1 MKREGELVIDADG
14 HILEP
19 PDLWEKYLEP
29 KYRERAIRIRTA
41 EDGWEFLEVDGRP
54 AKYLARGML
63 GRISCM
69 GLKMQETNR
78 LREQWIANG
87 RKGPL
92 PFVAVT
98 PDETYI
104 KGAGRGTTDP
114 KERLERMDQE
124 GLDRVVLYPTLGL
137 TWEIETRDVELSQAY
152 CRAYNRWIVEFCAGS
167 GGRLVPIAHLSMGD
181 PKAAAREL
189 ERAVKAGC
197 KGAFIAPQS
206 ITGKT
211 HGHPDNDPVWAAAQ
225 DLDVPIGLHPTFEP
239 SEWIFNRFD
248 RIKGP
253 EGLWFSYMVSNHTE
267 IQAFTS
273 LFAYGMFDKFPRVQV
288 VILESGAGWIGWW
301 LDRAD
306 AVFTGTLIGGG
317 VPLAHKPSYYF
328 KRQCL
333 ISGDPDETV
342 ISLIADYVGAD
353 RFLWGSDF
361 PHADHTAN
369 YMQELWELTEK
380 MSPAARRAILG
391 DNAARAYKLG

>member
-1 MKREGELVIDADG
+1 MKRNDELVIDADG

-29 KYRERAIRIRTA
+29 KYRPRAIRIRA
-41 EDGWEFLEVDGRP
+41 GDDGWEYLEVDGRP
-54 AKYLARGML
+54 SRHIGKGML

-78 LREQWIANG
+78 RREEWIANG
-87 RKGPL
+87 RKGPV

-114 KERLERMDQE
+114 KERLERMDAE
-124 GLDRVVLYPTLGL
+124 GLDKVVLYPTLGL
-137 TWEIETRDVELSQAY
+137 TWEIETKDVELSQAY
-152 CRAYNRWIVEFCAGS
+152 CRAYNRWIVEFCADS

-189 ERAVKAGC
+189 EHAVKAGC
-197 KGAFIAPQS
+197 KGAFVAPQS

-211 HGHPDNDPVWAAAQ
+211 HGHPDNDPVWVAAQ
-225 DLDVPIGLHPTFEP
+225 DLDVPIGFHPTFEP

-253 EGLWFSYMVSNHTE
+253 EGLWFCYMVSNHTE

-273 LFAYGMFDKFPRVQV
+273 LFAYGVFEKFPKLQV

-306 AVFTGTLIGGG
+306 NVFTGTLIGGG
-317 VPLAHKPSYYF
+317 VPLAEKPSYYF

-333 ISGDPDETV
+333 ISGDPDEKM
-342 ISLIADYVGAD
+342 ISLIADWVGAD
-353 RFLWGSDF
+353 RFMWGSDF
-361 PHADHTAN
+361 PHADHSAN
-369 YMQELWELTEK
+369 YMEELWELTER
-380 MSPAARRAILG
+380 MSPAARRGILG
-391 DNAARAYKLG
+391 ENVARAYKLG